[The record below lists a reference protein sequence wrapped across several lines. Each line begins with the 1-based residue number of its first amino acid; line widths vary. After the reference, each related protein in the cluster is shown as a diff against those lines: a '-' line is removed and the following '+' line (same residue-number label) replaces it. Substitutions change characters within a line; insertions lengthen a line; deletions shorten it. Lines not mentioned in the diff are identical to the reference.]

1 MSEVLKD
8 QLRAE
13 VRNIVPADT
22 AAADGKIR
30 ERVLSHPWMK
40 EAGSVF
46 IYVNMPGEPDTRAL
60 IEECLKEGKT
70 VLVPK
75 CVSSTEMTA
84 VRIRDL
90 KELVPGM
97 LGIPEPPDSRQW
109 TGDIGLALV
118 PCMAASRD
126 GARIGHGAGYYDRFL
141 ARHKT
146 RTICLCYQE
155 RLLDAVPMDA
165 DDIYMDAVI
174 TQSETILPKG
184 E

>member
-8 QLRAE
+8 QLRAK
-13 VRNIVPADT
+13 VRGIVPADT
-22 AAADGKIR
+22 DTADKKIR
-30 ERVLSHPWMK
+30 ERILTHPWMK
-40 EAGSVF
+40 EARSVF
-46 IYVNMPGEPDTRAL
+46 IYVSMQGEPDTRVL
-60 IEECLKEGKT
+60 IGECLREGKT

-75 CVSSTEMTA
+75 CVSKTEMIA

-90 KELVPGM
+90 EELTPGA
-97 LGIPEPPDSRQW
+97 LGIPEPPDSLSW
-109 TGDIGLALV
+109 TGDISLALV
-118 PCMAASRD
+118 PCVAASRD